1 MEIIKIGRASDND
14 VVFNEKEVSRW
25 HCELYDLNGKI
36 FITDR
41 GSTNG
46 TRVNGKKIT
55 KPTNLKK
62 GDKVTLGNA
71 VELDWLN
78 TWSKFY
84 GPIEKLEESFE
95 TIRMTKEKET
105 QRFDPPQK
113 DSIEVPKEYKPLI
126 DIPSSIHIKEDVYHG
141 EVYKK
146 GDDFQVPFKRKLGS
160 NIGHHVGNT
169 LGCVISALIVAAVI
183 AIIALIAS

>member
-1 MEIIKIGRASDND
+1 MDIIRIGRASDND
-14 VVFNEKEVSRW
+14 VVFNDKGVSRW
-25 HCELYDLNGKI
+25 HCELYDLNGKF
-36 FITDR
+36 FISDR

-46 TRVNGKKIT
+46 TRVNGQKIT
-55 KPTNLKK
+55 KPTSLNK

-71 VELDWLN
+71 VELDWYN
-78 TWSKFY
+78 TWIKFY
-84 GPIEKLEESFE
+84 GSNENPVESFE
-95 TIRMTKEKET
+95 TIRMTKEKKT

-113 DSIEVPKEYKPLI
+113 DSIEVPQEEKPFI

-169 LGCVISALIVAAVI
+169 LGCLISALIVAAVI